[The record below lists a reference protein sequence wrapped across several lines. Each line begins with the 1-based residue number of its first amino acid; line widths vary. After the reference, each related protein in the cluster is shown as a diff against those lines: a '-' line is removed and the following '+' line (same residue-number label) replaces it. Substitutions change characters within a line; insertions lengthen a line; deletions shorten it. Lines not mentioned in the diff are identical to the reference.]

1 MTFFIALSSFGRMK
15 TITLSL
21 LILFSLSFCSL
32 IPGIDTMDGYT
43 AKKKLLNAANSI
55 DRISVGIVTGSAASS
70 TIVNMINTI
79 VLPAIISI
87 NANKYYDKASVQDC
101 VSKINSITGLILGG
115 ATTLPLCDIK
125 EASFIDIGPINLING
140 KEAEVN
146 NTLAFLLLF
155 GGGSDAG
162 TATGTGTGTST
173 GTGTGTSTGTGTGT
187 STGTGTG
194 TSSTPAAC
202 TTSGATDGT
211 IQQLS
216 FSVVDAEYDLVNN
229 RIVLVDS
236 ANKFHYY
243 NPSTNADSTLTLNF
257 APLNVT
263 VSPDGTK
270 AAVGH
275 DANATL
281 INLPGTTL
289 AREVATAIKANDI
302 AMNNVY
308 IYISN
313 SLSTW
318 GPIKSVTFADGA
330 VTNHSGTTVYP
341 THLTLNSA
349 GNSLYLIDTA
359 SSPVDI
365 RRMSTA
371 VNPPTYS
378 YDSIYHGDHSMCG
391 PIWLA
396 KDNSKTF
403 NSCLTAFT
411 VSATQ
416 GSDIQYAGKLDS
428 TTFLRI
434 QHLNTD
440 SSQIF
445 FIPTNLYFS
454 NSTFSDGTK
463 VSNEYVYRHGLS
475 NLGFLSKKTL
485 PCFTS
490 AGRSYKT
497 EGKFVFVNSS
507 STEYYVIVK
516 PDANSGNVNDQII
529 KFPY

>member
-1 MTFFIALSSFGRMK
+1 MKK
-15 TITLSL
+15 TITSL
-21 LILFSLSFCSL
+21 FVTLSLSFCSI

-87 NANKYYDKASVQDC
+87 DANKYYDKASVQDC

-125 EASFIDIGPINLING
+125 EASFIDIGPIDLING
-140 KEAEVN
+140 KKAEVN
-146 NTLAFLLLF
+146 DTLAFLLLF
-155 GGGSDAG
+155 GGGSDSG
-162 TATGTGTGTST
+162 MPTGTGTGSGTST

-202 TTSGATDGT
+202 TTSGAADGT

-236 ANKFHYY
+236 SSKFHYY

-302 AMNNVY
+302 AMNNAYV
-308 IYISN
+308 YISN

-318 GPIKSVTFADGA
+318 AYIKSVTFADGTI
-330 VTNHSGTTVYP
+330 TNHSGTTVYP

-378 YDSIYHGDHSMCG
+378 YDSIYHGDYSMCG

-396 KDNSKTF
+396 KDSSKTF

-411 VSATQ
+411 VSAVQ
-416 GSDIQYAGKLDS
+416 ASDIQYAGAFSS

-445 FIPTNLYFS
+445 FIPTNKYIG
-454 NSTFSDGTK
+454 STVSDATK
-463 VSNEYVYRHGLS
+463 VSSEYIYRHGLS

-485 PCFTS
+485 PCYTS
-490 AGRSYKT
+490 AGQSYKT

>member
-1 MTFFIALSSFGRMK
+1 MKK
-15 TITLSL
+15 TITSL
-21 LILFSLSFCSL
+21 FVTLSLSFCSI

-87 NANKYYDKASVQDC
+87 DANKYYDKASVQDC

-125 EASFIDIGPINLING
+125 EASFIDIGPIDLING
-140 KEAEVN
+140 KKAEVN
-146 NTLAFLLLF
+146 DALAFLLLF
-155 GGGSDAG
+155 GGGSDSG
-162 TATGTGTGTST
+162 TATGTGTGSGSGTST

-202 TTSGATDGT
+202 TTSGAADGT

-236 ANKFHYY
+236 SSKFHYY

-289 AREVATAIKANDI
+289 AREVATAIKANDV
-302 AMNNVY
+302 AMNNTYVY
-308 IYISN
+308 ISSSN
-313 SLSTW
+313 QGSV
-318 GPIKSVTFADGA
+318 KSVTFADG
-330 VTNHSGTTVYP
+330 TINNHTGIS
-341 THLTLNSA
+341 LNPPYLAHNST

-359 SSPVDI
+359 VSPVDI
-365 RRMSTA
+365 RKINTA
-371 VNPPTYS
+371 ANPPTYL
-378 YDSIYHGDHSMCG
+378 YDSIYHGDYSMCG

-396 KDNSKTF
+396 KDSSKTF

-411 VSATQ
+411 VSAVQ
-416 GSDIQYAGKLDS
+416 ASDIQYAGAFSS

-463 VSNEYVYRHGLS
+463 VSSEYIYRHGLTS
-475 NLGFLSKKTL
+475 LSFISKKTL
-485 PCFTS
+485 PCYTS
-490 AGRSYKT
+490 AGKSYKT